1 MLKSPVLV
9 AHQPEY
15 FPWLGFIAKAQL
27 ADVYYIVDTVQ
38 YMKEHWHSRNKI
50 RKKDGW
56 LWINTPVLQSKSKI
70 LMWPEAKIDNSKPW
84 KRKQLNSI
92 KMCYSGTKFFNEI
105 YTEL

>member
-1 MLKSPVLV
+1 MLENLKSPVLV

-56 LWINTPVLQSKSKI
+56 LWLRTPVLESKTKI
-70 LMWPEAKIDNSKPW
+70 LMWPLSLIH
-84 KRKQLNSI
+84 I
-92 KMCYSGTKFFNEI
+92 
-105 YTEL
+105 